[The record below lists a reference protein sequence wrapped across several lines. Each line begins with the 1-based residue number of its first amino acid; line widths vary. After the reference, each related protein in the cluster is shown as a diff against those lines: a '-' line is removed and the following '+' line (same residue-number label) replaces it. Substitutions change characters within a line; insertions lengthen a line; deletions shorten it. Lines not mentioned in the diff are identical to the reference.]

1 MVGTIKP
8 RDATDLRLAVEWA
21 LNEGATLDVRG
32 QGSKIQIG
40 TPMNCDQVLDL
51 SGLSGVVDYAPEELV
66 VGPLRVRPGSRVA
79 LLNDEPLTLTPVEFD
94 LLLSLTRAQGRVKS
108 REQLLDEIRNRNYE
122 VFDRSID
129 VHVSSLRK
137 KLGDDPKTP
146 RWIETVRGIGYR
158 LWPWD

>member
-94 LLLSLTRAQGRVKS
+94 LLACLAAGKGRVKS
-108 REQLLDEIRNRNYE
+108 REQLLDSVSDRNFDA
-122 VFDRSID
+122 FDRSID
-129 VHVSSLRK
+129 VHISALR
-137 KLGDDPKTP
+137 
-146 RWIETVRGIGYR
+146 R
-158 LWPWD
+158 